1 MEDGG
6 LPGFIGGLIS
16 AAITV
21 GIVVAFSMIILVFIL
36 AQS

>member
-1 MEDGG
+1 MEEGG

-16 AAITV
+16 AAITISV
-21 GIVVAFSMIILVFIL
+21 VVAFSIIILVFVL

>member
-36 AQS
+36 AQA